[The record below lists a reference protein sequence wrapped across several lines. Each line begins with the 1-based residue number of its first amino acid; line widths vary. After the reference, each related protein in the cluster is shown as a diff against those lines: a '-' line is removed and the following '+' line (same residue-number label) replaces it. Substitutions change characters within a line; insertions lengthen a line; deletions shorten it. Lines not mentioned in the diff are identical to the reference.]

1 MTTFRICFLLIII
14 HIGFQLNGQ
23 IETEIKID
31 GLVIPR
37 IDRTTVNNPSL
48 GQLIFD
54 LNTSK
59 FWFFD
64 GQNWLE
70 VDNDNQTLSQI
81 LNMDND
87 AGNHRI
93 KNALDPIDDKDLAT
107 KHYVDSISSEGWIIN
122 ADTIHS
128 NKNVGIG
135 VTNPSQKLEING
147 AISISNN
154 DAEPDAGTIRW
165 NELTQDFEG
174 FTGSEWKS
182 LTRENQWSCNKTAI
196 DCQQLLNSD
205 SGANHFFGFSLSI
218 DGDHADIGAYGT
230 SSAGPNTGS
239 AYIFKRDGSNWI
251 EQDVLKASDAASGDH
266 FGISTAIDGDY
277 VVIGAFRNDDNGNDS
292 GSAYIF
298 KNNGSNWVEETILKA
313 SDASSDDHFG
323 RSVSISDEYV
333 LIGAL
338 RNDDNGNDS
347 GSAYIF
353 KNYGSNWV
361 EELKLTASD
370 ASADDRFGFSVSIS
384 GEHAIIGAYLN
395 DEKGTNSGAAYI
407 YRNDNNTWVEEIK
420 LLASDATIEDR
431 FGRNVSI
438 YNEYVIVGS
447 HLNDEGGED
456 AGAAYIFKKKNNVWI
471 EETKLLAS
479 DATSHDWF
487 GISVSISNSHAVAGS
502 FQNDIGGTDTG
513 SAYVFK
519 RVGETWYEE
528 ALLLASDGTD
538 EDEFG
543 FSTGISG
550 NTIFIGAI
558 RKDNGNSNTGGVYI
572 FK

>member
-1 MTTFRICFLLIII
+1 MTTLRICFLLIII

-93 KNALDPIDDKDLAT
+93 KNALDPIDAKDLAT
-107 KHYVDSISSEGWIIN
+107 KHYVDSISSGAWIIN

-182 LTRENQWSCNKTAI
+182 LTRENQWSCNKTAN

-218 DGDHADIGAYGT
+218 DGDHAVIGAYGT

-353 KNYGSNWV
+353 KNNGSNWV

-558 RKDNGNSNTGGVYI
+558 RKDDGNSNTGGVYI